1 MAARANAAALTN
13 EIEGGRRSGEIGEV
27 GEGVGGGEA
36 SCGVLAR
43 DDVEGGSPTGD
54 KVRKVICLN
63 AQSTNGLCRVS
74 QFNPSTIGLVVPSG
88 VTKNVNGV
96 TLPQAKRSG
105 SRTSCVMTALDEPS
119 IITSFFGGVGSSGIR
134 CLAAQ

>member
-1 MAARANAAALTN
+1 MAALTS
-13 EIEGGRRSGEIGEV
+13 EMDGGRRSGRV
-27 GEGVGGGEA
+27 GVGDGVGGGEA
-36 SCGVLAR
+36 SCGVLAW
-43 DDVEGGSPTGD
+43 DDIMGGTPTGD
-54 KVRKVICLN
+54 KVRKVICLK

-96 TLPQAKRSG
+96 VLPQANRSG

-119 IITSFFGGVGSSGIR
+119 IITSFFGGVRRSGM
-134 CLAAQ
+134 